1 MAPFEYKCFDLSNL
15 QLNQEGIMRFLMG
28 VLGLLWVGCQGPQ
41 KKEVSSTVQEKGVIE
56 SLPPIQKKIIL
67 FFGNSI
73 TAGYQLDMNQ
83 AFPAIIQHKID
94 SLGLSY
100 QVINAGLSGET
111 TASGKNRIDWVLR
124 TVPDIFILE
133 LGANDG
139 LRGLPLRETPKNL
152 QVIIDKVK
160 SINPEVKII
169 ITGMEVPPNLGESYT
184 RQFRNIFST
193 LAKNNAAALIP
204 FLLIDVAGK
213 PTLNLADG
221 IHPTPE
227 GHLLIAELV
236 WKTLLPLLE
245 LN

>member
-1 MAPFEYKCFDLSNL
+1 
-15 QLNQEGIMRFLMG
+15 
-28 VLGLLWVGCQGPQ
+28 
-41 KKEVSSTVQEKGVIE
+41 
-56 SLPPIQKKIIL
+56 
-67 FFGNSI
+67 
-73 TAGYQLDMNQ
+73 MNQ
-83 AFPAIIQHKID
+83 AFPAIIQQKID

-124 TVPDIFILE
+124 TVPDIFVLE

-139 LRGLPLRETPKNL
+139 LRGLPLKETPKNI

-160 SINPEVKII
+160 LINPEVKIV
-169 ITGMEVPPNLGESYT
+169 ITGMEVPPNLGEAYT
-184 RQFRNIFST
+184 RQFRNIFPT
-193 LAKNNAAALIP
+193 LAKNNAAVLIP
-204 FLLIDVAGK
+204 FLLVDVAGR
-213 PTLNLADG
+213 PSLNLPDG

-236 WKTLLPLLE
+236 WETLLPLLE

>member
-1 MAPFEYKCFDLSNL
+1 
-15 QLNQEGIMRFLMG
+15 MRFLI
-28 VLGLLWVGCQGPQ
+28 VCLVLLWVGCQGS
-41 KKEVSSTVQEKGVIE
+41 KKEKSGLTLPEKGVTE
-56 SLPPIQKKIIL
+56 FMSPSQKKIIL

-83 AFPAIIQHKID
+83 AFPAIIQQKID

-124 TVPDIFILE
+124 TVPDIFVLE

-139 LRGLPLRETPKNL
+139 LRGLPLKETPKNL

-160 SINPEVKII
+160 LINPEVKIV
-169 ITGMEVPPNLGESYT
+169 ITGMEVPPNLGEAYT
-184 RQFRNIFST
+184 RQFRNIFPT
-193 LAKNNAAALIP
+193 LAKNNAAVLIP
-204 FLLIDVAGK
+204 FLLVDVAGR
-213 PTLNLADG
+213 PSLNLPDG

-236 WKTLLPLLE
+236 WETLLPLLE

>member
-1 MAPFEYKCFDLSNL
+1 M
-15 QLNQEGIMRFLMG
+15 GFL
-28 VLGLLWVGCQGPQ
+28 VLLWVGCQGP
-41 KKEVSSTVQEKGVIE
+41 KKEKSDPTLPEKGVAE
-56 SLPPIQKKIIL
+56 SLPPSQKKVIL

-83 AFPAIIQHKID
+83 AFPAIIQQKID

-139 LRGLPLRETPKNL
+139 LRGLPLKETPKNL

-160 SINPEVKII
+160 LINPEVKIV
-169 ITGMEVPPNLGESYT
+169 ITGMEVPPNLGEAYT
-184 RQFRNIFST
+184 RQFRNIFPT
-193 LAKNNAAALIP
+193 LAKNNAAVLIP
-204 FLLIDVAGK
+204 FLLVDVAGR
-213 PTLNLADG
+213 PSLNLPDG

-236 WKTLLPLLE
+236 WETLLPLLE

>member
-1 MAPFEYKCFDLSNL
+1 
-15 QLNQEGIMRFLMG
+15 MRFLMG
-28 VLGLLWVGCQGPQ
+28 FLVLLWVGCQGP
-41 KKEVSSTVQEKGVIE
+41 KKEKSAPTLPEKGVAE
-56 SLPPIQKKIIL
+56 SLPPSQKKVIL

-83 AFPAIIQHKID
+83 AFPAIIQQKID
-94 SLGLSY
+94 TLGLSY

-139 LRGLPLRETPKNL
+139 LRGLPLKETPKNL

-160 SINPEVKII
+160 LINPEVKIV
-169 ITGMEVPPNLGESYT
+169 ITGMEVPPNLGEAYT

-193 LAKNNAAALIP
+193 LAKNNAAVLIP
-204 FLLIDVAGK
+204 FLLVDVAGR
-213 PTLNLADG
+213 PSLNLPDG

-236 WKTLLPLLE
+236 WETLLPLLE

>member
-1 MAPFEYKCFDLSNL
+1 
-15 QLNQEGIMRFLMG
+15 MRFLMG
-28 VLGLLWVGCQGPQ
+28 FLVLLWVGCQGP
-41 KKEVSSTVQEKGVIE
+41 KKEKPVLTLPEKGVAE
-56 SLPPIQKKIIL
+56 FLSPSQKKVIL

-83 AFPAIIQHKID
+83 AFPAIIQQKID

-139 LRGLPLRETPKNL
+139 LRGLPLKETPKNL

-160 SINPEVKII
+160 LINPEVKIV
-169 ITGMEVPPNLGESYT
+169 ITGMEVPPNLGEAYT
-184 RQFRNIFST
+184 RQFRNIFPT
-193 LAKNNAAALIP
+193 LAKNNAAVLIP
-204 FLLIDVAGK
+204 FLLVDVAGR
-213 PTLNLADG
+213 PSLNLPDG

-236 WKTLLPLLE
+236 WETLLPLLE

>member
-1 MAPFEYKCFDLSNL
+1 MVCLL
-15 QLNQEGIMRFLMG
+15 
-28 VLGLLWVGCQGPQ
+28 LLWVGCQEP
-41 KKEVSSTVQEKGVIE
+41 KKEKSGPTLPEKGVAE
-56 SLPPIQKKIIL
+56 FLSPSQKKIIL

-83 AFPAIIQHKID
+83 AFPAIIQQKID

-124 TVPDIFILE
+124 TVPDIFVLE

-139 LRGLPLRETPKNL
+139 LRGLPLKETLKNL

-160 SINPEVKII
+160 LINPEVKIV
-169 ITGMEVPPNLGESYT
+169 ITGMEVPPNLGEAYT

-193 LAKNNAAALIP
+193 LAKNNAAVLIP
-204 FLLIDVAGK
+204 FLLVDVAGR
-213 PTLNLADG
+213 PSLNLPDG

-236 WKTLLPLLE
+236 WETLLPLLE

>member
-1 MAPFEYKCFDLSNL
+1 MGCLS
-15 QLNQEGIMRFLMG
+15 
-28 VLGLLWVGCQGPQ
+28 LLWVGCQGP
-41 KKEVSSTVQEKGVIE
+41 KKEK
-56 SLPPIQKKIIL
+56 LPPILPGKRVAESIPSSQKKVIL

-73 TAGYQLDMNQ
+73 TAGYQLDMDQ
-83 AFPAIIQHKID
+83 AFPAIIQQKID

-124 TVPDIFILE
+124 TVPDIFVLE

-139 LRGLPLRETPKNL
+139 LRGLPLKETPKNL

-160 SINPEVKII
+160 LINPEVKIV
-169 ITGMEVPPNLGESYT
+169 ITGMEVPPNLGEAYA

-193 LAKNNAAALIP
+193 LAKNNAAVLIP
-204 FLLIDVAGK
+204 FLLVDVAGR
-213 PTLNLADG
+213 PSLNLPDG

-236 WKTLLPLLE
+236 WETLLPLLE

>member
-1 MAPFEYKCFDLSNL
+1 
-15 QLNQEGIMRFLMG
+15 MRFIMG
-28 VLGLLWVGCQGPQ
+28 FLVLLWIGCQGP
-41 KKEVSSTVQEKGVIE
+41 KKAKMGPNLPEKGIAE
-56 SLPPIQKKIIL
+56 SLPSSQKKVIL

-83 AFPAIIQHKID
+83 AFPAIIQQKID

-139 LRGLPLRETPKNL
+139 LRGLPLKETPKNL

-160 SINPEVKII
+160 LINPEVKIV
-169 ITGMEVPPNLGESYT
+169 ITGMEVPPNLGEAYT
-184 RQFRNIFST
+184 HQFRNIFPT
-193 LAKNNAAALIP
+193 LAKNNAAVLIP
-204 FLLIDVAGK
+204 FLLVDVAGR
-213 PTLNLADG
+213 PSLNLPDG

-236 WKTLLPLLE
+236 WETLFPLLE

>member
-1 MAPFEYKCFDLSNL
+1 M
-15 QLNQEGIMRFLMG
+15 GFL
-28 VLGLLWVGCQGPQ
+28 VLLWVGCQGP
-41 KKEVSSTVQEKGVIE
+41 KKEKSVPTLPEKGVAE
-56 SLPPIQKKIIL
+56 SLPPSQKKVIL

-83 AFPAIIQHKID
+83 AFPAIIQQKID

-139 LRGLPLRETPKNL
+139 LRGLPLKETPKNL

-160 SINPEVKII
+160 LINPEVKIV
-169 ITGMEVPPNLGESYT
+169 ITGMEVPPNLGEAYT

-193 LAKNNAAALIP
+193 LAKNNAAVLIP
-204 FLLIDVAGK
+204 FLLVDVAGR
-213 PTLNLADG
+213 PSLNLPDG

-236 WKTLLPLLE
+236 WETLLPLLE

>member
-1 MAPFEYKCFDLSNL
+1 
-15 QLNQEGIMRFLMG
+15 MRFLI
-28 VLGLLWVGCQGPQ
+28 VCLVLLWGGCQGS
-41 KKEVSSTVQEKGVIE
+41 KKEKSGPTLSEKGVAE
-56 SLPPIQKKIIL
+56 FLSPSQKKIIL

-83 AFPAIIQHKID
+83 AFPAIIQQKID

-124 TVPDIFILE
+124 TVPDIFVLE

-139 LRGLPLRETPKNL
+139 LRGLPLKETPKNL

-160 SINPEVKII
+160 LINPEVKIV
-169 ITGMEVPPNLGESYT
+169 ITGMEVPPNLGEAYT
-184 RQFRNIFST
+184 RQFRNIFPT
-193 LAKNNAAALIP
+193 LAKNNAAVLIP
-204 FLLIDVAGK
+204 FLLVDVAGR
-213 PTLNLADG
+213 PSLNLPDG

-236 WKTLLPLLE
+236 WETLLPLLE

>member
-1 MAPFEYKCFDLSNL
+1 M
-15 QLNQEGIMRFLMG
+15 GFL
-28 VLGLLWVGCQGPQ
+28 VLLWVGCQVPKKAKMGPNLP
-41 KKEVSSTVQEKGVIE
+41 EKGIAE
-56 SLPPIQKKIIL
+56 SLPPSQKKVIL

-83 AFPAIIQHKID
+83 AFPAIIQQKID

-139 LRGLPLRETPKNL
+139 LRGLPLKETPKNL

-160 SINPEVKII
+160 LINPEVKIV
-169 ITGMEVPPNLGESYT
+169 ITGMEVPPNLGEAYT
-184 RQFRNIFST
+184 RQFRNIFPT
-193 LAKNNAAALIP
+193 LAKNNAAVLIP
-204 FLLIDVAGK
+204 FLLVDVAGR
-213 PTLNLADG
+213 PSLNLPDG

-236 WKTLLPLLE
+236 WETLLPLLE

>member
-1 MAPFEYKCFDLSNL
+1 MGRLS
-15 QLNQEGIMRFLMG
+15 GAKKRKI
-28 VLGLLWVGCQGPQ
+28 GP
-41 KKEVSSTVQEKGVIE
+41 TLPEKGVAE
-56 SLPPIQKKIIL
+56 SLPPSQKKVIL

-83 AFPAIIQHKID
+83 AFPAIIQQKID

-139 LRGLPLRETPKNL
+139 LRGLPLKETPKNL

-160 SINPEVKII
+160 LINPEVKIV
-169 ITGMEVPPNLGESYT
+169 ITGMEVPPNLGEAYT
-184 RQFRNIFST
+184 RQFRNIFPT
-193 LAKNNAAALIP
+193 LAKNNAAVLIP
-204 FLLIDVAGK
+204 FLLVDVAGR
-213 PTLNLADG
+213 PSLNLPDG

-236 WKTLLPLLE
+236 WETLLPLLE

>member
-1 MAPFEYKCFDLSNL
+1 MVCLLF
-15 QLNQEGIMRFLMG
+15 
-28 VLGLLWVGCQGPQ
+28 LWVGCQGL
-41 KKEVSSTVQEKGVIE
+41 KKEKSGLDLPEKGVAE
-56 SLPPIQKKIIL
+56 FLSPSQKKIIL

-83 AFPAIIQHKID
+83 AFPAIIQQKID

-124 TVPDIFILE
+124 TVPDIFVLE

-139 LRGLPLRETPKNL
+139 LRGLPLKETPKNL

-160 SINPEVKII
+160 LINPEVKIV
-169 ITGMEVPPNLGESYT
+169 ITGMEVPPNLGEAYT

-193 LAKNNAAALIP
+193 LAKNNAAVLIP
-204 FLLIDVAGK
+204 FLLVDVAGR
-213 PTLNLADG
+213 PSLNLPDG

-236 WKTLLPLLE
+236 WETLLPLLE
-245 LN
+245 PD

>member
-1 MAPFEYKCFDLSNL
+1 MK
-15 QLNQEGIMRFLMG
+15 FLMG
-28 VLGLLWVGCQGPQ
+28 CLLILWAGCQGAKKEKSAPIMLGKRVTESIPSSQ
-41 KKEVSSTVQEKGVIE
+41 KKV
-56 SLPPIQKKIIL
+56 IL

-73 TAGYQLDMNQ
+73 TAGYQLDMDQ
-83 AFPAIIQHKID
+83 AFPAIIQQKID

-124 TVPDIFILE
+124 TVPDIFVLE

-139 LRGLPLRETPKNL
+139 LRGLPLKETPKNL
-152 QVIIDKVK
+152 QIIIDKVK
-160 SINPEVKII
+160 LINPEVKIV
-169 ITGMEVPPNLGESYT
+169 ITGMEVPPNLGEAYT

-193 LAKNNAAALIP
+193 LAKNNAAVLIP
-204 FLLIDVAGK
+204 FLLADVAGK
-213 PTLNLADG
+213 SSLNLPDG

-236 WKTLLPLLE
+236 WETLLPLLE

>member
-1 MAPFEYKCFDLSNL
+1 MK
-15 QLNQEGIMRFLMG
+15 FLIG
-28 VLGLLWVGCQGPQ
+28 CLLILWAGCQGATKEKSAPIMLGKRVTESISSSQ
-41 KKEVSSTVQEKGVIE
+41 KKV
-56 SLPPIQKKIIL
+56 IL

-73 TAGYQLDMNQ
+73 TAGYQLDMDQ
-83 AFPAIIQHKID
+83 AFPAIIQQKID

-124 TVPDIFILE
+124 TVPDIFVLE

-139 LRGLPLRETPKNL
+139 LRGLPLKETPKNL
-152 QVIIDKVK
+152 QIIIDKVK
-160 SINPEVKII
+160 LINPEVKIV
-169 ITGMEVPPNLGESYT
+169 ITGMEVPPNLGEAYT

-193 LAKNNAAALIP
+193 LAKNNAAVLIP
-204 FLLIDVAGK
+204 FLLVDVAGK
-213 PTLNLADG
+213 SSLNLPDG

-236 WKTLLPLLE
+236 WETLLPLLE

>member
-1 MAPFEYKCFDLSNL
+1 MP
-15 QLNQEGIMRFLMG
+15 
-28 VLGLLWVGCQGPQ
+28 
-41 KKEVSSTVQEKGVIE
+41 EKGIAE
-56 SLPPIQKKIIL
+56 SLPPSQKKVIL

-83 AFPAIIQHKID
+83 AFPAIIQQKID

-139 LRGLPLRETPKNL
+139 LRGLPLKETPKNL

-160 SINPEVKII
+160 LINPEVKIV
-169 ITGMEVPPNLGESYT
+169 ITGMEVPPNLGEAYT
-184 RQFRNIFST
+184 HQFRNIFPT
-193 LAKNNAAALIP
+193 LAKNNAAVLIP
-204 FLLIDVAGK
+204 FLLVDVAGR
-213 PTLNLADG
+213 PSLNLPDG

-236 WKTLLPLLE
+236 WETLLPLLE

>member
-1 MAPFEYKCFDLSNL
+1 M
-15 QLNQEGIMRFLMG
+15 GFL
-28 VLGLLWVGCQGPQ
+28 VLLWVGCQGPKKEKSAPTLP
-41 KKEVSSTVQEKGVIE
+41 KKEVAEFLSPS
-56 SLPPIQKKIIL
+56 QKKVIL

-83 AFPAIIQHKID
+83 AFPAIIQQKID
-94 SLGLSY
+94 SLDLSY

-139 LRGLPLRETPKNL
+139 LRGLPLKETPKNL

-160 SINPEVKII
+160 LINPEVKIV
-169 ITGMEVPPNLGESYT
+169 ITGMEVPPNLGEAYT
-184 RQFRNIFST
+184 RQFRNIFPT
-193 LAKNNAAALIP
+193 LAKNNAAVLIP
-204 FLLIDVAGK
+204 FLLVDVAGR
-213 PTLNLADG
+213 PSLNLPDG

-236 WKTLLPLLE
+236 WETLLPLLE

>member
-1 MAPFEYKCFDLSNL
+1 
-15 QLNQEGIMRFLMG
+15 MRFLI
-28 VLGLLWVGCQGPQ
+28 VCLVLLWVGCQGS
-41 KKEVSSTVQEKGVIE
+41 KKEKSDPSLPEKGVAE
-56 SLPPIQKKIIL
+56 FLSPSQKKIIL

-83 AFPAIIQHKID
+83 AFPAIIQQKID

-124 TVPDIFILE
+124 TVPDIFVLE

-139 LRGLPLRETPKNL
+139 LRGLPLKETPKNL

-160 SINPEVKII
+160 LINPEVKIV
-169 ITGMEVPPNLGESYT
+169 ITGMEVPPNLGEAYT
-184 RQFRNIFST
+184 RQFRNIFPT
-193 LAKNNAAALIP
+193 LAKNNAAVLIP
-204 FLLIDVAGK
+204 FLLVDVAGR
-213 PTLNLADG
+213 PSLNLPDG

-236 WKTLLPLLE
+236 WETLLPLLE